1 MYRRIDHKNSNNKLS
16 GLSQILKIYPNRE
29 QESNNQLKDP
39 MEIIIKV
46 TDEKNH
52 KCEQMKFEHTE
63 HSFNRSVQR
72 GIDSKKISAA
82 IEYGE
87 DFYKQGMVYYILGEK
102 NIPETLEKERN
113 SLKNIVVIISGDS
126 NKVITCYRSKNPF
139 KHIKTKSKRLYT
151 NYNTAA

>member
-1 MYRRIDHKNSNNKLS
+1 MKQIKNNLSKEKENLNSSNIIKINP
-16 GLSQILKIYPNRE
+16 QI
-29 QESNNQLKDP
+29 DP

-72 GIDSKKISAA
+72 GIDAKKISAA

-102 NIPETLEKERN
+102 NIPETLEKKKN

-126 NKVITCYRSKNPF
+126 NKVITCYRSKKPF